1 MQQGVQTDTTYNIQ
15 QCCVR
20 LYKAFGLRNPF
31 NNKVVKFQKPG
42 QASLSLKWPHGY
54 TKRALSRPSR
64 LLSCERRSNHGA
76 TAIENGK
83 KAIGLGP
90 VCILEVQPPST
101 INFSQRLY
109 EKKVYPFT
117 RVNSTRTCSDCLRQR
132 LRMLWFSRLDRVDP
146 AGRGKVFYGEKLT
159 WLGGW
164 PYHHKRMNPARCAT
178 LLAEPTFCFVCKGF
192 ARIVRKWKV
201 GSPRVALA
209 GGWPFCPITC
219 DSTLM
224 KQSLTLTT

>member
-31 NNKVVKFQKPG
+31 NNKVVKFQKPR

-54 TKRALSRPSR
+54 TKRALIRPTR

-109 EKKVYPFT
+109 EKKVQPTVRNKSWQRSLIELIMIASSWPGWASQSVYT
-117 RVNSTRTCSDCLRQR
+117 ENSE
-132 LRMLWFSRLDRVDP
+132 P
-146 AGRGKVFYGEKLT
+146 
-159 WLGGW
+159 GW
-164 PYHHKRMNPARCAT
+164 PA
-178 LLAEPTFCFVCKGF
+178 
-192 ARIVRKWKV
+192 
-201 GSPRVALA
+201 
-209 GGWPFCPITC
+209 
-219 DSTLM
+219 
-224 KQSLTLTT
+224 